1 MSALGPV
8 REGHQFD
15 EEALFSWLAA
25 HVDGFD
31 PASAQVRQF
40 DAGQSNPTFR
50 VDSLRGDGSELKLVL
65 RKKPPGKLLPKA
77 HAVEREARVMA
88 ALQGTEV
95 PVPRIYG
102 LCEDA
107 GLIGTPFFAMEYL
120 DGRIIWDAR
129 LPEESPEVRA
139 AMWAEMVRVL
149 AALHSV
155 DLGTTG
161 LSDYGRQGSYFE
173 RQIAVW
179 TKQYRRAETER
190 IEAMEQLMVWLP
202 ANVPAIDETA
212 LVHGDFRIDNLV
224 WHPTEPRVIGVLDWE
239 LSTLG
244 HPLADV
250 AYTCLPF
257 FMDSPHHP
265 AIGAMA
271 GGDTGIPEMQAH
283 IAAYCALTGREG
295 IPDLPFCLSFS
306 MFRIA
311 SILQGVYKRGIQ
323 GNASSTKALQMGELA
338 KTAAAAAWS
347 IAQVD

>member
-1 MSALGPV
+1 MSSLTEI
-8 REGHQFD
+8 REAHRFD
-15 EEALFSWLAA
+15 EEALSSWLQE
-25 HVDGFD
+25 HVRGGD
-31 PASAQVRQF
+31 PTRPTVRQF
-40 DAGQSNPTFR
+40 NAGQSNPTFLLEWP
-50 VDSLRGDGSELKLVL
+50 DQKAVL

-95 PVPRIYG
+95 PVPRVLG
-102 LCEDA
+102 LCEDPA
-107 GLIGTPFFAMEYL
+107 IIGTSFFVMEHL

-129 LPEESPEVRA
+129 LPGERPETRA
-139 AMWAEMVRVL
+139 AMWAEMERVL
-149 AALHSV
+149 AALHGV
-155 DLGTTG
+155 DLEATG
-161 LSDYGRQGSYFE
+161 LSEFGSKGSYFE

-179 TKQYRRAETER
+179 SKQYRRAETER
-190 IEAMEQLMVWLP
+190 IEAMEQLITWLP
-202 ANVPAIDETA
+202 ANVPPDDQTA

-224 WHPTEPRVIGVLDWE
+224 WHPTEPRVVGVLDWE

-271 GGDTGIPEMQAH
+271 GGDTGIPSMDEH
-283 IAAYCALTGREG
+283 IAAYCRLTGRDG
-295 IPDLPFCLSFS
+295 IPELPFCLSFS

-311 SILQGVYKRGIQ
+311 SILQGVYARGIQ

-347 IAQVD
+347 IAQVS